1 MNVMMQSQNIE
12 ADKMV
17 VNTYLFGFVA
27 FDKKNDKCLFTWQ
40 KVQELI
46 QGLQCKNI
54 VTYSVRSYLRQIT
67 PCPTTR
73 VVAMFHECISFQFGG
88 HYAATSI
95 TRGPVLH

>member
-40 KVQELI
+40 KV
-46 QGLQCKNI
+46 
-54 VTYSVRSYLRQIT
+54 
-67 PCPTTR
+67 
-73 VVAMFHECISFQFGG
+73 
-88 HYAATSI
+88 
-95 TRGPVLH
+95 